1 MSSNYKGPQTSSVNK
16 EKWDS
21 TTTTVNSNSA
31 VWANNS
37 ADIMVIAAASGGW
50 NSTETI
56 VNSNSSVWGNNSADI
71 MVIAAASGGWNSVET
86 TVNTNSAIWA
96 NNSADIMV
104 IAAASG
110 GWNSTETNLGTIA
123 FSGST
128 IVNNVTATGEF
139 LTIVVNGSAYAIE
152 LNIY

>member
-31 VWANNS
+31 VWGNNS

-50 NSTETI
+50 NST
-56 VNSNSSVWGNNSADI
+56 
-71 MVIAAASGGWNSVET
+71 ET

-110 GWNSTETNLGTIA
+110 GWNDTETNMGTVS

-128 IVNNVTATGEF
+128 IVNTVTATGEF
-139 LTIVVNGSAYAIE
+139 LTIMVNGSAYAIE

>member
-31 VWANNS
+31 VW
-37 ADIMVIAAASGGW
+37 
-50 NSTETI
+50 
-56 VNSNSSVWGNNSADI
+56 GNNSADI
-71 MVIAAASGGWNSVET
+71 MVIAAASGGWN
-86 TVNTNSAIWA
+86 
-96 NNSADIMV
+96 D
-104 IAAASG
+104 
-110 GWNSTETNLGTIA
+110 TETNMGTVS

-128 IVNNVTATGEF
+128 IVNTVTATGEF
-139 LTIVVNGSAYAIE
+139 LTIMVNGSAYAIE